1 MEEILIESTRCVEC
15 GSDTGRMGGG
25 FVNRIPSD
33 GGDSR
38 IDAYNCGRCQENI
51 DWFIFGDSAYDKCE
65 SDEDEAKVD
74 LERDTVPDWADIHC
88 DEEAYDKYLEERIKE
103 VDEQDPEAKVFRTL
117 IEDMRKEE

>member
-15 GSDTGRMGGG
+15 GSDTMKDGY
-25 FVNRIPSD
+25 VNRIPSD

-38 IDAYNCGRCQENI
+38 IDAYHCGRCQENI
-51 DWFIFGDSAYDKCE
+51 DYYIFGDSAYENCE
-65 SDEDEAKVD
+65 SDEEVD
-74 LERDTVPDWADIHC
+74 AVDQARDNDPDWHDKHC

-117 IEDMRKEE
+117 IEDMQKE